1 MLLLIYALVKAPD
14 NGWGS
19 GQTIGEL
26 AGAAMLLAALVI
38 NELRHPNPVLP
49 LSIFRIKGLA
59 ATDASMVLGLAGL
72 NSAFFFISLYMQ
84 EVLHFS
90 ALRAGAAY
98 VPIAAVVMIGS
109 IGGSGLVPRLGTR
122 PLIVAGAIIATG
134 GLYWASRIPVHG
146 YYWTDIFPP
155 LMITGLGLGLVFV
168 AAQIAGNAGVPPDK
182 AGLAGALI
190 TASFQVGVALGLAIL
205 SALATTRTNSLLS
218 AHYPAPDALVGGYT
232 RALLAAAF
240 FVAAVIP
247 IGLRAANTKGE
258 PPGGT
263 PAETTGTA
271 VGDVV
276 NGTTQFTAFSE
287 EQTTIPD

>member
-1 MLLLIYALVKAPD
+1 V
-14 NGWGS
+14 
-19 GQTIGEL
+19 
-26 AGAAMLLAALVI
+26 LLAALII
-38 NELRHPNPVLP
+38 NEMRHPNPVLP

-59 ATDASMVLGLAGL
+59 ATDASMVLSLAGL

-98 VPIAAVVMIGS
+98 VPIAAIVMIGS

-168 AAQIAGNAGVPPDK
+168 GAQIAGNAGVPPDK

-205 SALATTRTNSLLS
+205 SALATTRTHSLLS
-218 AHYPAPDALVGGYT
+218 AHHAVPDALVGGYT
-232 RALLAAAF
+232 RALLAATF
-240 FVAAVIP
+240 FVGAVVL

-258 PPGGT
+258 FSGGT
-263 PAETTGTA
+263 SAEITG
-271 VGDVV
+271 VEV
-276 NGTTQFTAFSE
+276 NGTAQFPARRDE
-287 EQTTIPD
+287 ETTLPGGQRS